1 MTNPMAT
8 YSVSQTLVR
17 SSLVLAL
24 LVSVGC
30 ARSPQRSYYSLQ
42 GPAPQSTRRAA
53 FTPDQMQV
61 VVGPVTL
68 PETVDRPQ
76 MVTRSGANRLEIN
89 DLHRWVQPLSG
100 EIAAVLAADLYRD
113 LGQTTLVGIQ
123 GQEAATHDPVYR
135 VVVDIERFEAVL
147 GQGATVEAAWSIRRK
162 GAEAPLH
169 GRTLARAPVSETS
182 HDALAA
188 AFAQALRRV
197 SREIAATLPIH

>member
-1 MTNPMAT
+1 MLT
-8 YSVSQTLVR
+8 SFGHKTLPLA
-17 SSLVLAL
+17 SLAL
-24 LVSVGC
+24 AILVCAGC

-42 GPAPQSTRRAA
+42 GPAPQPTRHAA

-89 DLHRWVQPLSG
+89 DLHRWAQPLSG

-123 GQEAATHDPVYR
+123 GQEAAAHDPAYR
-135 VVVDIERFEAVL
+135 VVLDIERFEAVL
-147 GQGATVEAAWSIRRK
+147 GQAATVQAAWSIRHK
-162 GAEAPLH
+162 GAEAPIH
-169 GRTLARAPVSETS
+169 GRTLARAPVTDAS

-188 AFAQALRRV
+188 AYAQALRRV
-197 SREIAATLPIH
+197 SREIAAALPVR